1 MASYAGV
8 VAGCGLEGPLIPN
21 AHEEKS
27 SSENKAALIIVNDF
41 FSLVKNP
48 YSLSDYR
55 KILEK
60 ISNDKI
66 LSKFIFSELLKLL
79 FEKRLKNEKLTQEQ
93 FIVRFDLFCEN
104 PSNLEKLETE
114 EMYEFETDRVQDFI
128 VALVGDENIALNSIF
143 ESLFPDRE
151 VELFKSASLE
161 AQLESYCQDL
171 DDNEFSLENN
181 PAMFI
186 IQESLRNF
194 IGEKKK

>member
-8 VAGCGLEGPLIPN
+8 VAGCGFKGPPIPN

-27 SSENKAALIIVNDF
+27 SSENEAALIIVNDF

-55 KILEK
+55 KILER
-60 ISNDKI
+60 IRNDKI
-66 LSKFIFSELLKLL
+66 LSKFIFSELLKIF
-79 FEKRLKNEKLTQEQ
+79 FEKRFKEELTQEQ

-161 AQLESYCQDL
+161 AQLESFCYDQDL
-171 DDNEFSLENN
+171 DDNEFSLENR

-186 IQESLRNF
+186 IEKTLRDF
-194 IGEKKK
+194 LKK